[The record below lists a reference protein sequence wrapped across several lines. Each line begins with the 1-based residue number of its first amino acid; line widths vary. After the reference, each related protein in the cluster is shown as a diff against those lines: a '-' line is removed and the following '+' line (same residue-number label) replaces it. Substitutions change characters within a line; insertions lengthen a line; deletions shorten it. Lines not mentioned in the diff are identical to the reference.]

1 MTDIV
6 KHHLRRVLEA
16 SLNVADDEQD
26 RAEKLERT
34 GHRIVS
40 GGQVSRDRWEITDW
54 RTGEMIA
61 QSDGGIDEY
70 EAALD
75 RLDPDGM
82 WFDAGGLTAIGV
94 PFVRTPGIPAS
105 LGEALEEWM
114 GTRSVT
120 DEEIAE
126 LIGWPVE
133 KVAKQRPQ

>member
-1 MTDIV
+1 VTDIV

-75 RLDPDGM
+75 RLDP
-82 WFDAGGLTAIGV
+82 FA
-94 PFVRTPGIPAS
+94 R
-105 LGEALEEWM
+105 
-114 GTRSVT
+114 R
-120 DEEIAE
+120 
-126 LIGWPVE
+126 
-133 KVAKQRPQ
+133 